1 MELSRIPLHLF
12 LGLGTQQIALLE
24 LRLKALD
31 AVWAAGRGKELTNPK
46 MEAKL
51 REQEALVIECRHSAE
66 AHHDNATS
74 MQNTIAAMAA
84 EDDPPTADARKAKK
98 TALRKL
104 RSELDVAQ
112 KASKASEKASE
123 AAKKE
128 VYKSCTTLRLAPL
141 CEASTS
147 CWTRTTS
154 SGRSILSDL
163 TRNPLTLT
171 LTLNNPNS

>member
-1 MELSRIPLHLF
+1 MDYDSCVNRPLFNFTTMELSRIPLHLF

-51 REQEALVIECRHSAE
+51 REQEALVIECRRSAE

-84 EDDPPTADARKAKK
+84 EDDPPTADARKEKK

-128 VYKSCTTLRLAPL
+128 VQKLYDL
-141 CEASTS
+141 EAGPFMRGLYVLLDSYNLE
-147 CWTRTTS
+147 RQV
-154 SGRSILSDL
+154 
-163 TRNPLTLT
+163 
-171 LTLNNPNS
+171 NSF